1 MCVYVCACAPVSAM
15 TGVRWVW
22 WQADR
27 VAALAKWKGGVA
39 PLWSTSTADLDELGA
54 GVTLYFRT
62 IKSFAVLFLCMSVL
76 AVPGLYVAV
85 TGNRSGSGEFSIAR
99 LSLAE
104 AGPLVRDTTGA
115 RVFLLCALPTTMR
128 ARRVWC
134 VVLVSLTL
142 CIAAHAVA
150 VHSTRTG
157 RSVTPRHRISTPRV
171 CKTCPSRC
179 PSQPC
184 RLVRTPRARVLLW

>member
-1 MCVYVCACAPVSAM
+1 MFVYVCACAPGAAI

-22 WQADR
+22 GQADR

-62 IKSFAVLFLCMSVL
+62 VKSFAVLFLCMSVL

-115 RVFLLCALPTTMR
+115 CF
-128 ARRVWC
+128 
-134 VVLVSLTL
+134 
-142 CIAAHAVA
+142 
-150 VHSTRTG
+150 
-157 RSVTPRHRISTPRV
+157 
-171 CKTCPSRC
+171 
-179 PSQPC
+179 
-184 RLVRTPRARVLLW
+184 